1 MFTGL
6 IEKTGIL
13 TGRETG
19 AKAGRLTV
27 KPETPWTDLEAGE
40 SIAVNGACLTFEKE
54 SGGALTFFVMKET
67 LDRTNLGQLKT
78 GSRVNLERALSL
90 GSRLGGHLVSG
101 HVDAAVKVV
110 SFGKIGDDYEL
121 RMEMPSEL
129 RIFFVTKGSV
139 CVNGVSLT
147 LTDVT
152 DETFAVRLI
161 PTTRRETNLDDL
173 KPGDLVNIETD
184 LIGKY
189 VCEQLRHM
197 DGGAQAAQSAKAI
210 SMRDL
215 TEAGF

>member
-6 IEKTGIL
+6 IEKTGVL

-27 KPETPWTDLEAGE
+27 KPDTPWTDLEEGE

-54 SGGALTFFVMKET
+54 SGGNLTFFVMKET
-67 LDRTNLGQLKT
+67 LDRTNLGQLRI
-78 GSRVNLERALSL
+78 GARVNLERALSL

-101 HVDAAVKVV
+101 HVDAAVKVI
-110 SFGKIGDDYEL
+110 SFGKVGDDYEL
-121 RMEMPSEL
+121 RMEMPSGL

-189 VCEQLRHM
+189 VCEQLRRM
-197 DGGAQAAQSAKAI
+197 DCGAQSAQSAKTI

>member
-13 TGRETG
+13 TGREAG

-27 KPETPWTDLEAGE
+27 KPDTPWGDLEAGE

-54 SGGALTFFVMKET
+54 AGGNLTFFVMKET
-67 LDRTNLGQLKT
+67 LDRTNLGVIPV
-78 GSRVNLERALSL
+78 GARVNLERALSL

-110 SFGKIGDDYEL
+110 SFGKTGDDYEL
-121 RMEMPSEL
+121 RMEMPPDL

-147 LTDVT
+147 LTDVN

-161 PTTRRETNLDDL
+161 PTTRRETNLDAL

-184 LIGKY
+184 LVGKY
-189 VCEQLRHM
+189 VCEQLRFM
-197 DGGAQAAQSAKAI
+197 DGTPHGGRKLSLD
-210 SMRDL
+210 DL

>member
-13 TGRETG
+13 TGREAG

-27 KPETPWTDLEAGE
+27 KPDTPWTDLEAGE

-54 SGGALTFFVMKET
+54 AGGNLTFFVMKET
-67 LDRTNLGQLKT
+67 LDRTNLGVIPV
-78 GSRVNLERALSL
+78 GARVNLERALSL

-121 RMEMPSEL
+121 RMEMPPDL
-129 RIFFVTKGSV
+129 RIFFVPKGSV

-147 LTDVT
+147 LTDVN
-152 DETFAVRLI
+152 DESFAVRLI
-161 PTTRRETNLDDL
+161 PTTRRETNLDSL

-184 LIGKY
+184 LVGKY
-189 VCEQLRHM
+189 VCEQLRLM
-197 DGGAQAAQSAKAI
+197 DGASRGGRKL
-210 SMRDL
+210 SMDDL

>member
-6 IEKTGIL
+6 VEKTGIL

-19 AKAGRLTV
+19 AKAGRLFV
-27 KPETPWTDLEAGE
+27 KPDVPWTDLEAGE

-54 SGGALTFFVMKET
+54 SGGNLTFFAMKET
-67 LDRTNLGQLKT
+67 LDRTNLGQIPV
-78 GSRVNLERALSL
+78 GARVNLERALSL
-90 GSRLGGHLVSG
+90 GDRLGGHLVSG

-110 SFGKIGDDYEL
+110 AFGRVGDDYEL
-121 RMEMPSEL
+121 RMEMPPEF
-129 RIFFVTKGSV
+129 RIFFVPKGSV

-147 LTDVT
+147 LTDVN
-152 DETFAVRLI
+152 DATFAVRLI
-161 PTTRRETNLDDL
+161 PTTRRETNLDGL

-189 VCEQLRHM
+189 VCEQLRLM
-197 DGGAQAAQSAKAI
+197 DGAPEAGKKL
-210 SMRDL
+210 SMADL

>member
-6 IEKTGIL
+6 IEKTGVL
-13 TGRETG
+13 TGRENG
-19 AKAGRLTV
+19 AKAGRLHV
-27 KPETPWTDLEAGE
+27 KPDAPWTDLEAGE

-54 SGGALTFFVMKET
+54 AGGDLVFFVMKET
-67 LDRTNLGQLKT
+67 LDRTNLGALAV
-78 GSRVNLERALSL
+78 GARVNLERALSL

-110 SFGKIGDDYEL
+110 SFGRVGDDYEL
-121 RMEMPSEL
+121 RMEMPPDL
-129 RIFFVTKGSV
+129 RIFFVPKGSV

-147 LTDVT
+147 LTDVN
-152 DETFAVRLI
+152 DDSFAVRLI
-161 PTTRRETNLDDL
+161 PTTRRETNLDGL

-189 VCEQLRHM
+189 VCEQLRLM
-197 DGGAQAAQSAKAI
+197 DGAPGGKGRKLTMA
-210 SMRDL
+210 DL

>member
-6 IEKTGIL
+6 IEKTGVL

-19 AKAGRLTV
+19 AKAGRLSV
-27 KPETPWTDLEAGE
+27 KPDTPWTDLEEGE

-54 SGGALTFFVMKET
+54 SGGSLTFFVMKET
-67 LDRTNLGQLKT
+67 LDRTNLGRIPV
-78 GSRVNLERALSL
+78 GARVNLERALSL

-110 SFGKIGDDYEL
+110 SFGRVGDDYEL
-121 RMEMPSEL
+121 RMEMPPEL
-129 RIFFVTKGSV
+129 RIFFVPKGSV

-147 LTDVT
+147 LTDV
-152 DETFAVRLI
+152 DDGTFAVRLI
-161 PTTRRETNLDDL
+161 PTTRRETNLDGS

-189 VCEQLRHM
+189 VCEQLRLM
-197 DGGAQAAQSAKAI
+197 DGAPKAGKTI
-210 SMRDL
+210 SMSDL
-215 TEAGF
+215 KEAGF

>member
-27 KPETPWTDLEAGE
+27 KPETPWADLEAGE

-147 LTDVT
+147 LTDVD

-161 PTTRRETNLDDL
+161 PTTRRETNLDEL

>member
-13 TGRETG
+13 TGREAG

-27 KPETPWTDLEAGE
+27 KPDTPWTDLEAGE

-54 SGGALTFFVMKET
+54 AGGNLTFFVMKET
-67 LDRTNLGQLKT
+67 LDRTNLGKIPVCA
-78 GSRVNLERALSL
+78 RVNLERALSL

-110 SFGKIGDDYEL
+110 SFGKTGDDYEL
-121 RMEMPSEL
+121 RMEMPPDL

-147 LTDVT
+147 LTDVN
-152 DETFAVRLI
+152 DKSFAVRLI
-161 PTTRRETNLDDL
+161 PTTRRETNLDAL

-184 LIGKY
+184 LVGKY
-189 VCEQLRHM
+189 VCEQLRLM
-197 DGGAQAAQSAKAI
+197 DTAPRGGRKL
-210 SMRDL
+210 SMDDL

>member
-6 IEKTGIL
+6 IEKTGVL
-13 TGRETG
+13 TGRENG
-19 AKAGRLTV
+19 VKAGRLTV
-27 KPETPWTDLEAGE
+27 KPDTPWTDLEEGE
-40 SIAVNGACLTFEKE
+40 SIAVNGASLTFEKE
-54 SGGALTFFVMKET
+54 SGGNLTFFVMKET
-67 LDRTNLGQLKT
+67 LDRTNLGLLKP
-78 GSRVNLERALSL
+78 GARVNLERALSL

-110 SFGKIGDDYEL
+110 SFGKVGDDFEL

-147 LTDVT
+147 LTDVN

-161 PTTRRETNLDDL
+161 PTTRRETNLDAL

-184 LIGKY
+184 LVGKY
-189 VCEQLRHM
+189 VCEQLRLM
-197 DGGAQAAQSAKAI
+197 DGGAPGAQSSKTI

>member
-6 IEKTGIL
+6 IEKTGVL

-27 KPETPWTDLEAGE
+27 KPDTPWDDLEAGE

-54 SGGALTFFVMKET
+54 NGGNLTFFVMKET
-67 LDRTNLGQLKT
+67 LDRTNLGRIHV
-78 GSRVNLERALSL
+78 GARVNLERALSL
-90 GSRLGGHLVSG
+90 ASRLGGHLVSG
-101 HVDAAVKVV
+101 HVDAAVRVV
-110 SFGKIGDDYEL
+110 SFGRVGDDYEL
-121 RMEMPSEL
+121 RLEMPPEL
-129 RIFFVTKGSV
+129 RIFFVPKGSV

-147 LTDVT
+147 LTDVN

-161 PTTRRETNLDDL
+161 PTTRRETNLDEL

-184 LIGKY
+184 LVGKY

-197 DGGAQAAQSAKAI
+197 GGGAQGAQSTKAI

>member
-6 IEKTGIL
+6 IEKTGVL
-13 TGRETG
+13 TGRESG
-19 AKAGRLTV
+19 AKAGRLFV
-27 KPETPWTDLEAGE
+27 KPDTPWTDLEEGE

-54 SGGALTFFVMKET
+54 TGGNLVFFVMKET

-78 GSRVNLERALSL
+78 GARVNLERALSL

-110 SFGKIGDDYEL
+110 SFGRIGDDFEL
-121 RMEMPSEL
+121 RMEMPSDL
-129 RIFFVTKGSV
+129 RIFFVPKGSV

-147 LTDVT
+147 LTDVS
-152 DETFAVRLI
+152 DEAFAVRLI
-161 PTTRRETNLDDL
+161 PTTRRETNLDGL
-173 KPGDLVNIETD
+173 KPGELVNVETD

-189 VCEQLRHM
+189 VCEQLRHL
-197 DGGAQAAQSAKAI
+197 DGSQHTGKTL
-210 SMRDL
+210 SMSNL

>member
-6 IEKTGIL
+6 IEKTGVL
-13 TGRETG
+13 TGRESG
-19 AKAGRLTV
+19 AKAGRLFV
-27 KPETPWTDLEAGE
+27 KPDTPWTDLEAGE

-54 SGGALTFFVMKET
+54 SGGSLVFFVMKET
-67 LDRTNLGQLKT
+67 LDRTNLGGLAV
-78 GSRVNLERALSL
+78 GARVNLERALSL

-101 HVDAAVKVV
+101 HVDAAAKVV
-110 SFGKIGDDYEL
+110 SFGRTGDDYEL
-121 RMEMPSEL
+121 RMEMPPGL
-129 RIFFVTKGSV
+129 RMFFVPKGSV

-147 LTDVT
+147 LTDVD

-161 PTTRRETNLDDL
+161 PTTRRETNLDGL

-189 VCEQLRHM
+189 VCEQLRHL
-197 DGGAQAAQSAKAI
+197 DGTAGQGGRKLTMA
-210 SMRDL
+210 DL

>member
-13 TGRETG
+13 TGREAG

-27 KPETPWTDLEAGE
+27 KPDTPWTDLEAGE

-54 SGGALTFFVMKET
+54 AGGNLTFFVMKET
-67 LDRTNLGQLKT
+67 LDRTNLGVIPV
-78 GSRVNLERALSL
+78 GARVNLERALSL

-121 RMEMPSEL
+121 RMEMPPDL
-129 RIFFVTKGSV
+129 RIFLVPKGSV

-147 LTDVT
+147 LTDVN
-152 DETFAVRLI
+152 DESFAVRLI
-161 PTTRRETNLDDL
+161 PTTRRETNLDSL

-184 LIGKY
+184 LVGKY
-189 VCEQLRHM
+189 VCEQLRLM
-197 DGGAQAAQSAKAI
+197 DGASRGGRKLSLD
-210 SMRDL
+210 DL

>member
-6 IEKTGIL
+6 IEKTGVL

-27 KPETPWTDLEAGE
+27 KPDTPWTDLEAGE

-54 SGGALTFFVMKET
+54 SGRDLTFFVMKET

-78 GSRVNLERALSL
+78 GTRVNLERALSL

-110 SFGKIGDDYEL
+110 SFGKTGDDYEL
-121 RMEMPSEL
+121 RMEMPPEL

-147 LTDVT
+147 LTDV
-152 DETFAVRLI
+152 DDKTFAVRLI
-161 PTTRRETNLDDL
+161 PTTRRETNLDSL

-197 DGGAQAAQSAKAI
+197 DGAQIAQHANAI

>member
-27 KPETPWTDLEAGE
+27 KPDVPWSDLEVGE

-54 SGGALTFFVMKET
+54 AGGSLTFFVMKET

-78 GSRVNLERALSL
+78 GARVNLERALSL

-101 HVDAAVKVV
+101 HVDDAVKVI
-110 SFGKIGDDYEL
+110 SFGKIGDDFEL

-129 RIFFVTKGSV
+129 RIFFVPKGSV

-147 LTDVT
+147 LTDVS
-152 DETFAVRLI
+152 DESFAVRLI

-197 DGGAQAAQSAKAI
+197 DGGAQDAKTI

>member
-6 IEKTGIL
+6 IEKTGVL

-19 AKAGRLTV
+19 AKAGRLFV
-27 KPETPWTDLEAGE
+27 KPDTPWTDLEAGE
-40 SIAVNGACLTFEKE
+40 SIAVNGACLTFEKD
-54 SGGALTFFVMKET
+54 SGGCLTFFVMKET
-67 LDRTNLGQLKT
+67 LDRTNLGLLKT
-78 GSRVNLERALSL
+78 GARVNLERALSL

-110 SFGKIGDDYEL
+110 SYGRIGDDFEL
-121 RMEMPSEL
+121 RMKMPPDL

-161 PTTRRETNLDDL
+161 PTTRRETNLEDL
-173 KPGDLVNIETD
+173 KPGELVNIETD

-189 VCEQLRHM
+189 VCEQLRYL
-197 DGGAQAAQSAKAI
+197 DGGAQAGKTL
-210 SMRDL
+210 SMSDL

>member
-6 IEKTGIL
+6 IEKTGVL

-27 KPETPWTDLEAGE
+27 KPDTPWTDLEAGE

-67 LDRTNLGQLKT
+67 LDRTNLGQLKN
-78 GSRVNLERALSL
+78 GARVNLERALSL

-110 SFGKIGDDYEL
+110 SFGKVGDDYEL

-147 LTDVT
+147 LTDVNNK
-152 DETFAVRLI
+152 TFAVRLI
-161 PTTRRETNLDDL
+161 PTTRRETNLDEL
-173 KPGDLVNIETD
+173 KPGDLANIETD

-197 DGGAQAAQSAKAI
+197 DGGAQGAQSAKPI

>member
-13 TGRETG
+13 TGREAG

-27 KPETPWTDLEAGE
+27 KPDTPWTDLEAGE

-54 SGGALTFFVMKET
+54 AGGNLTFFVMKET
-67 LDRTNLGQLKT
+67 LDRTNLGAIPV
-78 GSRVNLERALSL
+78 GARVNLERALSL

-110 SFGKIGDDYEL
+110 SFGKTGDDYEL
-121 RMEMPSEL
+121 RMEMPPDL

-147 LTDVT
+147 LTDVN
-152 DETFAVRLI
+152 DESFAVRLI
-161 PTTRRETNLDDL
+161 PTTRRETNLDAL

-184 LIGKY
+184 LVGKY
-189 VCEQLRHM
+189 VCEQLRFM
-197 DGGAQAAQSAKAI
+197 DGAPRGGRKLT
-210 SMRDL
+210 MDDL

>member
-13 TGRETG
+13 TGREAG

-54 SGGALTFFVMKET
+54 AGGNLTFFVMKET
-67 LDRTNLGQLKT
+67 LDRTNLGNIPV
-78 GSRVNLERALSL
+78 GARVNLERALSL

-110 SFGKIGDDYEL
+110 SFGKTGDDYEL
-121 RMEMPSEL
+121 RIEMPPDL
-129 RIFFVTKGSV
+129 RIFFVPKGSV

-147 LTDVT
+147 LTDVN
-152 DETFAVRLI
+152 DKTFAVRLI
-161 PTTRRETNLDDL
+161 PTTRRETNLDAL

-184 LIGKY
+184 LVGKY
-189 VCEQLRHM
+189 VCEQLRFM
-197 DGGAQAAQSAKAI
+197 DGAPRGGRKL
-210 SMRDL
+210 SMDDL

>member
-13 TGRETG
+13 TGREAG

-27 KPETPWTDLEAGE
+27 KPDTPWTDLEAGE

-54 SGGALTFFVMKET
+54 AGGNLTFFVMKET
-67 LDRTNLGQLKT
+67 LDRTNLGVIPV
-78 GSRVNLERALSL
+78 GARVNLERALSL

-110 SFGKIGDDYEL
+110 SFGKTGDDYEL
-121 RMEMPSEL
+121 RMEMPPDL

-147 LTDVT
+147 LTDVN

-161 PTTRRETNLDDL
+161 PTTRRETNLDAL

-184 LIGKY
+184 LVGKY
-189 VCEQLRHM
+189 VCEQLRFM
-197 DGGAQAAQSAKAI
+197 DGAPQGGRKLT
-210 SMRDL
+210 MDDL

>member
-13 TGRETG
+13 TGREAG

-27 KPETPWTDLEAGE
+27 KPDTPWGDLEAGE

-54 SGGALTFFVMKET
+54 AGGNLTFFVMKET
-67 LDRTNLGQLKT
+67 LDRTNLGQVPV
-78 GSRVNLERALSL
+78 GARVNLERALSL

-110 SFGKIGDDYEL
+110 SFGTIGDDYEL
-121 RMEMPSEL
+121 RLEMPPDL
-129 RIFFVTKGSV
+129 RMFFVTKGSV

-147 LTDVT
+147 LTDVN

-161 PTTRRETNLDDL
+161 PTTRRETNLDAL

-184 LIGKY
+184 LVGKY
-189 VCEQLRHM
+189 VCEQLRLM
-197 DGGAQAAQSAKAI
+197 DGASRGGKKL
-210 SMRDL
+210 SMDDL

>member
-6 IEKTGIL
+6 IEKTGVL

-27 KPETPWTDLEAGE
+27 KPDTPWTDLEAGE

-54 SGGALTFFVMKET
+54 SGRNLTFFVMKET
-67 LDRTNLGQLKT
+67 LDRTNLGQLKI
-78 GSRVNLERALSL
+78 GARVNLERALSL

-110 SFGKIGDDYEL
+110 SFGKAGDDYEL

-147 LTDVT
+147 LTHVD
-152 DETFAVRLI
+152 DKTFAVRLI

-197 DGGAQAAQSAKAI
+197 DGGAQSAQSAEAI

>member
-13 TGRETG
+13 TGRENG

-27 KPETPWTDLEAGE
+27 KPDSPWTDLEAGE

-54 SGGALTFFVMKET
+54 SGGNLTFFVMKET
-67 LDRTNLGQLKT
+67 LDRTNLGRLKI
-78 GSRVNLERALSL
+78 GARLNLERALSL

-101 HVDAAVKVV
+101 HVDAAVNVV
-110 SFGKIGDDYEL
+110 SFGKTGDDYEL
-121 RMEMPSEL
+121 RMEMPSGL
-129 RIFFVTKGSV
+129 RIFFAPKGSV

-147 LTDVT
+147 LTDVN
-152 DETFAVRLI
+152 DRTFAVRLI
-161 PTTRRETNLDDL
+161 PTTRRETNLDGL

-189 VCEQLRHM
+189 VCEQLRRM
-197 DGGAQAAQSAKAI
+197 EGGAHDGQSSKTI
-210 SMRDL
+210 SLRDL

>member
-6 IEKTGIL
+6 IEKTGVL
-13 TGRETG
+13 TGRESG
-19 AKAGRLTV
+19 AKAGRLFV
-27 KPETPWTDLEAGE
+27 KPDVPWTDLEAGE

-54 SGGALTFFVMKET
+54 SGGSLVFFVMKET
-67 LDRTNLGQLKT
+67 LDRTNLGGLAV
-78 GSRVNLERALSL
+78 GVRVNLERALSL

-110 SFGKIGDDYEL
+110 SFGRIGDDFEL
-121 RMEMPSEL
+121 RMEMPPDL
-129 RIFFVTKGSV
+129 RIFFVPKGSV

-147 LTDVT
+147 LTDVD

-161 PTTRRETNLDDL
+161 PTTRRETNLDGL

-197 DGGAQAAQSAKAI
+197 DDTKNAKTI

>member
-6 IEKTGIL
+6 IEKTGVL
-13 TGRETG
+13 TGRENG
-19 AKAGRLTV
+19 AKAGRLFV
-27 KPETPWTDLEAGE
+27 KPDTPWTDLEAGE

-54 SGGALTFFVMKET
+54 SGGSLVFFVMKET
-67 LDRTNLGQLKT
+67 LDRTNLGGLAV
-78 GSRVNLERALSL
+78 GARVNLERALSL

-101 HVDAAVKVV
+101 HVDAAAKVV
-110 SFGKIGDDYEL
+110 SFGRTGDDYEL
-121 RMEMPSEL
+121 RMEMPSDL
-129 RIFFVTKGSV
+129 RMFFVPKGSV

-147 LTDVT
+147 LTDVD

-161 PTTRRETNLDDL
+161 PTTRRETNLDGL

-189 VCEQLRHM
+189 VCEQLRHL
-197 DGGAQAAQSAKAI
+197 DGTAGQGGRKLTMA
-210 SMRDL
+210 DL

>member
-1 MFTGL
+1 
-6 IEKTGIL
+6 
-13 TGRETG
+13 
-19 AKAGRLTV
+19 
-27 KPETPWTDLEAGE
+27 
-40 SIAVNGACLTFEKE
+40 
-54 SGGALTFFVMKET
+54 
-67 LDRTNLGQLKT
+67 
-78 GSRVNLERALSL
+78 
-90 GSRLGGHLVSG
+90 
-101 HVDAAVKVV
+101 
-110 SFGKIGDDYEL
+110 
-121 RMEMPSEL
+121 MEMPSEL

-197 DGGAQAAQSAKAI
+197 DNGVQAAQSASSI

>member
-6 IEKTGIL
+6 IEKTGVL
-13 TGRETG
+13 TGRENG
-19 AKAGRLTV
+19 AKAGRLFV
-27 KPETPWTDLEAGE
+27 KPDTPWTDLEAGE

-54 SGGALTFFVMKET
+54 AGGNLIFFVMKET

-78 GSRVNLERALSL
+78 GARVNLERALSL
-90 GSRLGGHLVSG
+90 GRRLGGHLVSG

-110 SFGKIGDDYEL
+110 SFGKCGDDYEL
-121 RMEMPSEL
+121 RMEMPPEL
-129 RIFFVTKGSV
+129 RIFFVPKGSV

-147 LTDVT
+147 LTDVS

-161 PTTRRETNLDDL
+161 PTTRRETNLDGL

-197 DGGAQAAQSAKAI
+197 EGGAQGGRTI
-210 SMRDL
+210 SMQDL

>member
-6 IEKTGIL
+6 IEKTGVL

-27 KPETPWTDLEAGE
+27 KPDTPWIDLETGE

-54 SGGALTFFVMKET
+54 AGGNLTFFVMKET
-67 LDRTNLGQLKT
+67 LDRTNLGQLKN
-78 GSRVNLERALSL
+78 GARVNLERALSL

-110 SFGKIGDDYEL
+110 SFGKVGDDYEL

-147 LTDVT
+147 LTDVN
-152 DETFAVRLI
+152 DKTFAVRLI
-161 PTTRRETNLDDL
+161 PTTRRETNLDEL

-184 LIGKY
+184 LVGKY

-197 DGGAQAAQSAKAI
+197 DGGAQGAQGAKAI
-210 SMRDL
+210 SLRDL

>member
-152 DETFAVRLI
+152 DGTFAVRLI
-161 PTTRRETNLDDL
+161 PTTRRETNLDGL

-189 VCEQLRHM
+189 VCEQLKHI
-197 DGGAQAAQSAKAI
+197 DGGAPGAKTI
-210 SMRDL
+210 SMHDL

>member
-27 KPETPWTDLEAGE
+27 KPDTPWTDLEAGE

-54 SGGALTFFVMKET
+54 SSGNLTFFVMKET

-78 GSRVNLERALSL
+78 GARVNLERALSL

-161 PTTRRETNLDDL
+161 PTTRRETNLDGL

-189 VCEQLRHM
+189 VCELLRRM
-197 DGGAQAAQSAKAI
+197 DGGAQSAKTI

>member
-13 TGRETG
+13 TGREAG

-27 KPETPWTDLEAGE
+27 KPDTPWTDLEAGE

-54 SGGALTFFVMKET
+54 AGGNLTFFVMKET
-67 LDRTNLGQLKT
+67 LDRTNLGKIPV
-78 GSRVNLERALSL
+78 GARVNLERALSL

-110 SFGKIGDDYEL
+110 SFGKTGDDYEL
-121 RMEMPSEL
+121 RMEMPPEL

-147 LTDVT
+147 LTDVN

-161 PTTRRETNLDDL
+161 PATRRETNLDAL

-184 LIGKY
+184 LVGKY
-189 VCEQLRHM
+189 VCEQLRFM
-197 DGGAQAAQSAKAI
+197 DGAQRGGRKL
-210 SMRDL
+210 SMDDL

>member
-6 IEKTGIL
+6 IEKTGVL
-13 TGRETG
+13 TGRESG
-19 AKAGRLTV
+19 AKAGRLTI
-27 KPETPWTDLEAGE
+27 KPDSPWTDLEEGE

-54 SGGALTFFVMKET
+54 SGGNLTFFVMKET
-67 LDRTNLGQLKT
+67 LDRTNLGQMKT
-78 GSRVNLERALSL
+78 GARVNLERALSL

-121 RMEMPSEL
+121 RMEMPSDL

-161 PTTRRETNLDDL
+161 PTTRRETNLDGL

-197 DGGAQAAQSAKAI
+197 DGGAQGAQSAKAI

>member
-13 TGRETG
+13 TGREAG

-27 KPETPWTDLEAGE
+27 KPDTPWTDLEAGE

-54 SGGALTFFVMKET
+54 AGGNLTFFVMKET
-67 LDRTNLGQLKT
+67 LDRTNLGQLKN
-78 GSRVNLERALSL
+78 GARVNLERALSL

-147 LTDVT
+147 LTDVN
-152 DETFAVRLI
+152 DKTFAVRLI
-161 PTTRRETNLDDL
+161 PTTRRETNLDAL

-189 VCEQLRHM
+189 VCEQLKHM
-197 DGGAQAAQSAKAI
+197 DGGTQSGKTI